1 MSDRQKTVLIIDDRV
16 RLCESLGAS
25 LAERGYRFLS
35 AYDGTSALALVA
47 CEKVDATLLDIR
59 LGDENGLTLLPK
71 LVKMRPSMPVIVI
84 TGYGTLEIAIESIKS
99 GAFDYLQKPVRMDKL
114 LKVLANALKLS
125 VLEEENRELRSRVQ
139 GIPFVTESPIMK
151 ELLVRAARLAS
162 SELPILI
169 CGESGTG
176 KELIAGFI
184 HERSARAAK
193 PMQSVNCAA
202 FPESLLDNELF
213 GHERGAFTGATSA
226 FQGVFER
233 SQGTTLF
240 LDEIGDMQIGIQA
253 KILRAIQNK
262 EIRRL
267 GGSETVSVDLRFIAA
282 TNRDLE
288 AQIAAGAFRSDLLY
302 RLNTAT
308 VVVPP
313 LRDRREDILPLARH
327 FLSEAGPA
335 GARDGKRFDE
345 DAEALLSAYDWPGNV
360 RELKSAASYAA
371 TISADKVV
379 TPADLPAAVAK
390 NGGDPEFGNLRE
402 SFEKNLIMRTLVEE
416 RNNKKRVAEKL
427 AMSRATLYNK
437 LHKYGLLD
445 G

>member
-1 MSDRQKTVLIIDDRV
+1 VEDRQKTVLIIDDRV

-25 LAERGYRFLS
+25 LAERGYRPIS
-35 AYDGTSALALVA
+35 AHDGASALGLFSREVVDVA
-47 CEKVDATLLDIR
+47 LLDIR
-59 LGDENGLTLLPK
+59 LGDENGLSLLPEM
-71 LVKMRPSMPVIVI
+71 LRLRPSLPVIVI

-114 LKVLANALKLS
+114 LKVLENALKLS
-125 VLEEENRELRSRVQ
+125 SLEEENRALRSKVR
-139 GIPFVTESPIMK
+139 GAPIVTESPVMK
-151 ELLVRAARLAS
+151 DLLARAARLAS

-176 KELIAGFI
+176 KELLAGFI
-184 HERSARAAK
+184 HERSGRARK

-213 GHERGAFTGATSA
+213 GHERGAFTGATST
-226 FQGVFER
+226 FRGVFER
-233 SQGTTLF
+233 SQGTSLF
-240 LDEIGDMQIGIQA
+240 LDEIGDMQVGIQA

-267 GGSETVSVDLRFIAA
+267 GGSETIAIDLRFIAA

-308 VVVPP
+308 IVIPP
-313 LRDRREDILPLARH
+313 LRERREDILPLARR
-327 FLSEAGPA
+327 FLAEAGA
-335 GARDGKRFDE
+335 GSEPKGFDGE
-345 DAEALLSAYDWPGNV
+345 AESLLAAHDWPGNV
-360 RELKSAASYAA
+360 RELKGAVYYAA
-371 TISADKVV
+371 TISVGRV
-379 TPADLPAAVAK
+379 ISPADLPATVAK
-390 NGGDPEFGNLRE
+390 GRADPAGGNIRE
-402 SFEKNLIMRTLVEE
+402 SFEKSLIQRTIVESG
-416 RNNKKRVAEKL
+416 NNKKLAAERL
-427 AMSRATLYNK
+427 SMSRATLYNK

>member
-1 MSDRQKTVLIIDDRV
+1 MEDIQKTVLIIDDRE

-25 LAERGYRFLS
+25 LEERGYRALS
-35 AYDGTSALALVA
+35 AFNGEDALALLSRERVDVA
-47 CEKVDATLLDIR
+47 LLDIR
-59 LGDENGLTLLPK
+59 LGDENGLSLMPRMLK
-71 LVKMRPSMPVIVI
+71 LRPSLPVIVI

-114 LKVLANALKLS
+114 LKVLENALKLS
-125 VLEEENRELRSRVQ
+125 ILEEENRKLRSKIHGVP
-139 GIPFVTESPIMK
+139 IVTESPVMR
-151 ELLVRAARLAS
+151 ELLARAARLAS
-162 SELPILI
+162 SDLPVLI
-169 CGESGTG
+169 YGESGTG

-184 HERSARAAK
+184 HENSGRAAR

-213 GHERGAFTGATSA
+213 GHERGAFTGATAA
-226 FQGVFER
+226 FRGVFER

-253 KILRAIQNK
+253 KMLRAIQNK

-267 GGSETVSVDLRFIAA
+267 GGSETIAIDLRFIAA
-282 TNRDLE
+282 TNRNLD

-308 VVVPP
+308 IVVPP
-313 LRDRREDILPLARH
+313 LRERREDLLPLARY
-327 FLSEAGPA
+327 FL
-335 GARDGKRFDE
+335 
-345 DAEALLSAYDWPGNV
+345 AEASVGREPKRLDEETECLLAAHDWPGNI
-360 RELKSAASYAA
+360 RELKSAVFYAA
-371 TISADKVV
+371 TISAGLVIL
-379 TPADLPAAVAK
+379 PSDLPATVAK
-390 NGGDPEFGNLRE
+390 KGGESCGNIRE
-402 SFEKNLIMRTLVEE
+402 SFEKSLIQRTIIEAG
-416 RNNKKRVAEKL
+416 NNKKLAAEKL
-427 AMSRATLYNK
+427 SMSRATLYNK